1 MAILESFPKA
11 APANQAVFLGLSK
24 KQWALTTVRF
34 PASILA
40 ISHGFV
46 QFFKQIL
53 TCSLVDLSKLCPY
66 FGKSLLQQGLSD

>member
-34 PASILA
+34 TASALA
-40 ISHGFV
+40 ISHGCV
-46 QFFKQIL
+46 QFLKQIL
-53 TCSLVDLSKLCPY
+53 TCSS
-66 FGKSLLQQGLSD
+66 S